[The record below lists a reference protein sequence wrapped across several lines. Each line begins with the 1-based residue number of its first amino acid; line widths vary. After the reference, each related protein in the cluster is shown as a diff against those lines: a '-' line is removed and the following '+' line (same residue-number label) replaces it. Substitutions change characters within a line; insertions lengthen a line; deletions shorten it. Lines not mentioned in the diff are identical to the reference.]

1 MIENGSMSESN
12 PTTRELKKLQL
23 ISYCP
28 LATTSLGGVQ
38 FVQVNFDSLEV
49 QDSPS
54 QFVVDRQKDCFQ
66 KKSTLSRRN

>member
-1 MIENGSMSESN
+1 MIENGSMSESK
-12 PTTRELKKLQL
+12 PPTRELKKLQL

-49 QDSPS
+49 QDSKPICS
-54 QFVVDRQKDCFQ
+54 RQTERLLLEKV
-66 KKSTLSRRN
+66 